1 MFKFKLGRK
10 QPEDN
15 EARRRLQKE
24 LFGLNKVRLQLSSF
38 FYSLIHFILDLWSR
52 FSFTSISTCLWFSI
66 KINRYWNTYRWNSNV
81 SFSFYFIKKF
91 FDKNLYFS
99 YGQPGFQ
106 LSYSLDPNPSS
117 SIRKLIFL
125 DGVARLLV
133 LTNDGYLHLLE
144 INNTNPIRIDRI
156 CTSNEDDGNILKNI
170 QSICLLR
177 NNIYLLIGLN
187 NGNIYSFNI
196 ENFSL
201 NINPIIPT
209 GIIEKT

>member
-1 MFKFKLGRK
+1 MVRSLYWHS
-10 QPEDN
+10 
-15 EARRRLQKE
+15 QKE
-24 LFGLNKVRLQLSSF
+24 RGLN
-38 FYSLIHFILDLWSR
+38 HFLL
-52 FSFTSISTCLWFSI
+52 L
-66 KINRYWNTYRWNSNV
+66 
-81 SFSFYFIKKF
+81 
-91 FDKNLYFS
+91 FS

-106 LSYSLDPNPSS
+106 LSYNLEV
-117 SIRKLIFL
+117 SIRKIIFL
-125 DGVARLLV
+125 NGLARLLI
-133 LTNDGYLHLLE
+133 LTLDGYLHLLE